1 MKPSKKTH
9 GYAIVFPK
17 QGYALLSLCKY
28 SANLEPYLFFPRFRL
43 RYKALKIKS
52 SSPGSS
58 IVKMIQF
65 ELRIHIS
72 QRKFAETFRT
82 VEIHLR
88 KSSREI
94 FRAKKFCSEISLT
107 IFSLEI
113 ELKIRENGERIAEL
127 KSKKDV

>member
-9 GYAIVFPK
+9 GYAVVFPK
-17 QGYALLSLCKY
+17 QGSTLLSFCKY
-28 SANLEPYLFFPRFRL
+28 SANLEPSLFFPSFRL

-52 SSPGSS
+52 SSPGTS

-65 ELRIHIS
+65 ELRIDIS

-88 KSSREI
+88 KSSQEI
-94 FRAKKFCSEISLT
+94 FRAKKFRSEISLT
-107 IFSLEI
+107 FFSVEI
-113 ELKIRENGERIAEL
+113 GLKAMGYGLVISRFIQQ
-127 KSKKDV
+127 